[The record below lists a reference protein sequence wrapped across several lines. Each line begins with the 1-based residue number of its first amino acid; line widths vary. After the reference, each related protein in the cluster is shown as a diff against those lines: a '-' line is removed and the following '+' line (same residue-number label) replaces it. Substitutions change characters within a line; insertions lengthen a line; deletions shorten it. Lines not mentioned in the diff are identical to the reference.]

1 VDGNPRKVPTHEVVY
16 GRLRDM
22 VLFGDLAPGQAVTIQ
37 GLCTDLGAGMTPVRE
52 AIRRLSAEGALVA
65 QDNRRVGVPV
75 LTVAHLDQ
83 LAFARVA
90 IEPHLAGL
98 AVRGGAALADR
109 LVALDAGVDRA
120 IAAGDVHDYLEANH
134 AFHFALYAA
143 SGAAVLVEMAAG
155 LWLRFGPSLREVL
168 VASGGRIV
176 ADHHKE
182 AIAALRAGDAE
193 GVARAMRADIGDG
206 VAGVRA
212 ALR

>member
-1 VDGNPRKVPTHEVVY
+1 MDGSPRKVPTHEVVY

-22 VLFGDLAPGQAVTIQ
+22 VLFGALAPGQPVTIQ
-37 GLCTDLGAGMTPVRE
+37 GLCADLGAGMTPVRE

-83 LAFARVA
+83 LAFARLA

-98 AVRGGAALADR
+98 ALRGGAALADR
-109 LVALDAGVDRA
+109 LAAIDAEVDRA
-120 IAAGDVHDYLEANH
+120 IGAGDLHDYLAANH

-168 VASGGRIV
+168 AASGAGLL

-193 GVARAMRADIGDG
+193 GLARAIREDIADG

>member
-1 VDGNPRKVPTHEVVY
+1 MDASARKVPTHEVVY

-22 VLFGDLAPGQAVTIQ
+22 VLFGRLAPGQPVTIQ
-37 GLCTDLGAGMTPVRE
+37 GLCADLDAGMTPVRE

-83 LAFARVA
+83 LAFARAA

-98 AVRGGAALADR
+98 AVAGGGRLADR
-109 LVALDAGVDRA
+109 LAAIDEGVDAA
-120 IAAGDVHDYLEANH
+120 IAAGRIPAYLEANH
-134 AFHFALYAA
+134 AFHFTLYAA

-168 VASGGRIV
+168 AASHANLK
-176 ADHHKE
+176 ADRHKE
-182 AIAALRAGDAE
+182 AIAALRAGDADALE
-193 GVARAMRADIGDG
+193 QAMRRDIADG

-212 ALR
+212 ALK